1 MNGDGLSIA
10 NAHDLDTLKAEILRE
25 IRTEINKAKQ
35 EIIEGKIFSFYIYIH
50 TRALHGHGR
59 VLHAHHS

>member
-25 IRTEINKAKQ
+25 MRTEINKAKQ
-35 EIIEGKIFSFYIYIH
+35 EIIEGKNRKTAKNYC
-50 TRALHGHGR
+50 
-59 VLHAHHS
+59 